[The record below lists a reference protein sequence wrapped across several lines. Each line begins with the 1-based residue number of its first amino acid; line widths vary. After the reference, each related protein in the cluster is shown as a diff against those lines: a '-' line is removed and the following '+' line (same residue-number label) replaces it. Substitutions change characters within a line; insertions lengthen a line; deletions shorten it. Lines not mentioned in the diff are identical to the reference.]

1 MFGLPMHLS
10 GLMAMVMDLATT
22 LVELMVINV
31 LEYQEPRQQT
41 GMVVLIQMVMDTLML
56 TEAGPLVMEQTH
68 ILQTQQSGLTL
79 MVMVF
84 LTKEE
89 KMTVQTLLAHQ
100 FTIEKDALI
109 PMAMDIPMLIRVGHL
124 LMVLM
129 YSIRTQLNG
138 VMLIL
143 MGTEMNPQEI

>member
-1 MFGLPMHLS
+1 MFGLPIHLS
-10 GLMAMVMDLATT
+10 GLMVMVMDLATT

-56 TEAGPLVMEQTH
+56 TEAGPLVMAQTH

-100 FTIEKDALI
+100 FTTEKDALI

-129 YSIRTQLNG
+129 YSIQTQLSG